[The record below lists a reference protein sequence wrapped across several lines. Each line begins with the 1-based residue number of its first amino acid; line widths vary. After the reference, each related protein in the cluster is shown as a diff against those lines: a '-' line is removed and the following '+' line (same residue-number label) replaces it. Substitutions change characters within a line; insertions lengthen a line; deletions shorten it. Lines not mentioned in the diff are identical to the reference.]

1 MLRTRELGAA
11 EGVPVGCA
19 DGAEGLLVGCSEG
32 DDGLP
37 VGCPDGSPV
46 GDSTCC
52 FPFVLRLVL
61 GFLLPLALV
70 LGSAL
75 TKLWLLCITIA
86 KTKKHSNKLKLRR
99 FILLSYTCKY
109 KLSIKCGYVCFEN
122 ELQLQEINV
131 VSTQRNR
138 KNISGAC

>member
-1 MLRTRELGAA
+1 MGDSVQYVCAYMLRTRELGAA

-86 KTKKHSNKLKLRR
+86 KTKSTATSSNCAGSFYYLTLASINYQLNVDMFVLRWS
-99 FILLSYTCKY
+99 FNC
-109 KLSIKCGYVCFEN
+109 
-122 ELQLQEINV
+122 
-131 VSTQRNR
+131 R
-138 KNISGAC
+138 K